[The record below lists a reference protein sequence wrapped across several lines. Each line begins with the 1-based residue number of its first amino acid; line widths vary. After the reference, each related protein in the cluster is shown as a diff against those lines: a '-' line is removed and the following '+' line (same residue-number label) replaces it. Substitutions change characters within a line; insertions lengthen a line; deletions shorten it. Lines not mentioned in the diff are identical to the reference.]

1 MRTRPRPRV
10 GEAATALLLLR
21 YIPLRNQ
28 SRLIRR
34 YPVEGRLVRALHI
47 HAGSTDHA
55 LQTRRQNSRKI
66 NNAYNKNAY
75 DFKRAQNKR
84 V

>member
-1 MRTRPRPRV
+1 MSCTDI
-10 GEAATALLLLR
+10 TAVTKS
-21 YIPLRNQ
+21 IN
-28 SRLIRR
+28 
-34 YPVEGRLVRALHI
+34 A
-47 HAGSTDHA
+47 DHA